1 LPNTLSRLAA
11 LSGNLQGILL
21 MLVAT
26 SLDAVLLAAVRY
38 LSAEIHPFE
47 LAFWRNFIGFITLTP
62 WFLRRGLAPFRTA
75 QLRLHLFRAVINVGG
90 MLLFFTALSL
100 IPMPKAQ
107 ALLFTAPLFA
117 TILAV
122 LVLGERIR
130 LRRLSAL
137 VVGFCGALIV
147 IRPGF
152 QQVDAGSLM
161 VLGCAVLWG
170 ATMIL
175 IKYLGRR
182 DSAVTITVYMT
193 LLMTPLSL
201 LPALFVWTGP
211 SPTQLLIIATGAVAA
226 TLGQLAMAQAF
237 RLAEMTVV
245 MPLDFTKLI
254 FGSILAYTLF
264 QETIDLWGWMG
275 AVVIF
280 GSAFYVVYRERQVKR
295 RLGRDHSELS

>member
-1 LPNTLSRLAA
+1 MSITASRPPAVSA
-11 LSGNLQGILL
+11 NLQGILL
-21 MLVAT
+21 MLVAA

-47 LAFWRNFIGFITLTP
+47 LAFWRNIIGFFTLTP
-62 WFLRRGLAPFRTA
+62 WFLRHGLAPFRTA
-75 QLRLHLFRAVINVGG
+75 QLRLHMLRAVLNVGG

-130 LRRLSAL
+130 LRRLTAL
-137 VVGFCGALIV
+137 AVGFCGALVV

-152 QQVDAGSLM
+152 QQVDPGSFM
-161 VLGCAVLWG
+161 VLGCALLWG

-182 DSAVTITVYMT
+182 DSAITITVYMT

-201 LPALFVWTGP
+201 VPALFVWTGP
-211 SPTQLLIIATGAVAA
+211 TPTQLLIIGTGAVAA

-254 FGSILAYTLF
+254 FGSILAYALF
-264 QETIDLWGWMG
+264 RETIDWLGWVG

-280 GSAFYVVYRERQVKR
+280 GSAFYVAYRERQVKR
-295 RLGRDHSELS
+295 RLR

>member
-1 LPNTLSRLAA
+1 LSITASRPPAVSA
-11 LSGNLQGILL
+11 NLQGILL
-21 MLVAT
+21 MLVAA

-47 LAFWRNFIGFITLTP
+47 LAFWRNIIGFFTLTP
-62 WFLRRGLAPFRTA
+62 WFLRHGLAPFRTA
-75 QLRLHLFRAVINVGG
+75 QLRLHMLRAVLNVGG

-130 LRRLSAL
+130 LRRLTAL
-137 VVGFCGALIV
+137 AVGFCGALVV

-152 QQVDAGSLM
+152 QQVDPGSFM
-161 VLGCAVLWG
+161 VLGCALLWG

-182 DSAVTITVYMT
+182 DSAITITVYMT

-201 LPALFVWTGP
+201 VPALFVWTGP
-211 SPTQLLIIATGAVAA
+211 TPTQLLIIGTGAVAA

-254 FGSILAYTLF
+254 FGSILAYALF
-264 QETIDLWGWMG
+264 RETIDWLGWVG

-280 GSAFYVVYRERQVKR
+280 GSAFYVAYRERQVKR
-295 RLGRDHSELS
+295 RLR

>member
-1 LPNTLSRLAA
+1 MPSTIFRFPGRLSA
-11 LSGNLQGILL
+11 SLQGVLL

-38 LSAEIHPFE
+38 LSAEVHPFE
-47 LAFWRNFIGFITLTP
+47 LAFWRNFIGFLALTP
-62 WFLRRGLAPFRTA
+62 WFLRQGLAPFRTT
-75 QLRLHLFRAVINVGG
+75 QLPLHMVRAVINVGG

-130 LRRLSAL
+130 FRRLTAL
-137 VVGFCGALIV
+137 VVGFAGALLV

-152 QQVDAGSLM
+152 QAVDAGSFM

-182 DSAVTITVYMT
+182 DSAITITVYMT

-201 LPALFVWTGP
+201 IPALFVWTGLD
-211 SPTQLLIIATGAVAA
+211 TRQFLIIATGAVAA

-237 RLAEMTVV
+237 KLAEMTVV

-254 FGSILAYTLF
+254 FGSILAYLLF
-264 QETIDLWGWMG
+264 RETIDVLGWMG
-275 AVVIF
+275 AMIIF
-280 GSAFYVVYRERQVKR
+280 GSAFYVAYRERQVKG
-295 RLGRDHSELS
+295 RLR